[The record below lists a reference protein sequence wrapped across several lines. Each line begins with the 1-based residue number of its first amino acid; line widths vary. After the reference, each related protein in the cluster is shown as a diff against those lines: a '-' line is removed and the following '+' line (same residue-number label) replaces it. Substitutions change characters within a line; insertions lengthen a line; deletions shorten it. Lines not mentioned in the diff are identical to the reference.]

1 MSTKQ
6 LFKKGKYK
14 PDSRLFLCTVY
25 MTRPHLLSHKDI
37 LKKFKGY
44 FLLVFFSGGQESSV
58 VLANPFNV
66 VIPTG
71 CFDLVSIGWDR

>member
-1 MSTKQ
+1 MYSIYDTSP
-6 LFKKGKYK
+6 LAV
-14 PDSRLFLCTVY
+14 TN
-25 MTRPHLLSHKDI
+25 DI
-37 LKKFKGY
+37 LKKFEGY
-44 FLLVFFSGGQESSV
+44 FLLVFFSGGQEESV